1 MTVNIAVEEY
11 ELLVS
16 FKDQLKEKRDEYHY
30 LIKEKEKKEKEIIDL
45 INFYKNEK
53 NKNIKQLN
61 IKEEEINRCTDILDD
76 LKEKVRKEK
85 ILLNVLEGK
94 VCAFKKILVEKS
106 LKK

>member
-16 FKDQLKEKRDEYHY
+16 FKDQLKEKSDEYHY

-45 INFYKNEK
+45 KNFYKNEK

-61 IKEEEINRCTDILDD
+61 IIEEEINRCTAILDD
-76 LKEKVRKEK
+76 LKEKVRKEQV
-85 ILLNVLEGK
+85 LLNILEGK